1 VISTFRPIYK
11 RPYLNQFSRLSLKIC
26 CAIW

>member
-1 VISTFRPIYK
+1 VISIFRAIYK
-11 RPYLNQFSRLSLKIC
+11 CLYLNHFSRLSLKIC

>member
-1 VISTFRPIYK
+1 VISTFRAIYK
-11 RPYLNQFSRLSLKIC
+11 CLYLNHFSRLSLNIC